1 MASPARSD
9 ETWSLVA
16 TTTEL
21 VAMAP
26 LPLGEAMTALLAS
39 LLAGVDWEREA
50 LGPSQVGQPG
60 TELSQL
66 SPEGRVPRLLRLV
79 LLGTRHPSLG
89 HLPGAHRTVPTPAGQ
104 DTGLPQPA
112 RKHHRGTTVLG
123 REQIRYVVPLDSLE
137 QQLRA
142 RGAQRRQDA
151 IRDVCPDQAS
161 RQSERPEAARPGPA
175 FPSQVDELSPFNAT
189 APDDRRDVPERA
201 PSSPLHLVRPGE
213 MHTHVPQLVQM
224 VGNRQDAP
232 IQGHLFR
239 LRPHGGPRKPERVTA
254 WQEIAMYLKARRPSG
269 VLEER
274 GQVLVGGVPLAG
286 PPGRGPRPAE
296 RLQQR
301 PSLFRAVR
309 WHEYVKI
316 SHRPID
322 KRRIGRVA

>member
-39 LLAGVDWEREA
+39 LLAGVDWEREP

-112 RKHHRGTTVLG
+112 RKQHRGATVLG
-123 REQIRYVVPLDSLE
+123 REQIRHVMPLDSLE

-151 IRDVCPDQAS
+151 IRHVC
-161 RQSERPEAARPGPA
+161 PGPA
-175 FPSQVDELSPFNAT
+175 FPSQVDELSPFNVA

-201 PSSPLHLVRPGE
+201 PGSPLHLVRPGE
-213 MHTHVPQLVQM
+213 MHTHVPQLV
-224 VGNRQDAP
+224 
-232 IQGHLFR
+232 
-239 LRPHGGPRKPERVTA
+239 
-254 WQEIAMYLKARRPSG
+254 
-269 VLEER
+269 
-274 GQVLVGGVPLAG
+274 
-286 PPGRGPRPAE
+286 
-296 RLQQR
+296 
-301 PSLFRAVR
+301 
-309 WHEYVKI
+309 
-316 SHRPID
+316 
-322 KRRIGRVA
+322 